1 MSFALAITLHVLSVV
16 VWVGGM
22 FYAYMAMRPAVG
34 QVVEPAKRPALWANT
49 LERFFRWVW
58 LSIVLILATGFWM
71 IFGVFGGMA
80 NIGLHVHLMMGL
92 GLLMMLLY
100 FHVYFAPFR
109 RLKIA
114 VANNAVEE
122 GAKRVGQIR
131 KIVGINLLL
140 GLAVIVIAVMG
151 SRM

>member
-22 FYAYMAMRPAVG
+22 FYAYMAMRPAVA

-71 IFGVFGGMA
+71 IFSVFGGMA
-80 NIGLHVHLMMGL
+80 NIGLHIHLMMGL

-109 RLKIA
+109 RLRIA
-114 VANNAVEE
+114 VANNAIED